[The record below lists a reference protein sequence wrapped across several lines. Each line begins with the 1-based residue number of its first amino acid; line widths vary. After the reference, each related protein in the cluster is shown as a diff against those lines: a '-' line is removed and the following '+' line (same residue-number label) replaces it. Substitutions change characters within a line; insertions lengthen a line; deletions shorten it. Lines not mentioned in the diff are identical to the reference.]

1 LFYLNH
7 YCLYLGAL
15 LLAFLL
21 YAWQFPHF
29 NSLSWNIRRE
39 YERAGYQMMCVSHE
53 RLCLITSLRYS
64 IAICLACSIVAP
76 AIDMTTWLF
85 ALDTL
90 PVNAYLVYLSYKFY
104 RHRDAQTSR
113 KLFRYSLIHLPLL
126 FTLMV
131 IHRQVKSQDQSTIST
146 RNDLVPV
153 PL

>member
-1 LFYLNH
+1 LFS
-7 YCLYLGAL
+7 GAV

-39 YERAGYQMMCVSHE
+39 YALAGYKMMCVSHE
-53 RLCLITSLRYS
+53 RLCLTTSLRYS
-64 IAICLACSIVAP
+64 IMIFLSCSFIAP

-85 ALDTL
+85 AIDTL
-90 PVNAYLVYLSYKFY
+90 PINFYLIYLSYKFY
-104 RHRDAQTSR
+104 RNHDAQSSR

-131 IHRQVKSQDQSTIST
+131 IHRQIKSQNHPTSSP
-146 RNDLVPV
+146 RNELIPV
-153 PL
+153 PM

>member
-1 LFYLNH
+1 M
-7 YCLYLGAL
+7 
-15 LLAFLL
+15 AFLL

-39 YERAGYQMMCVSHE
+39 YDRAGYKMMCVSHE
-53 RLCLITSLRYS
+53 QLCLTTSLRYS
-64 IAICLACSIVAP
+64 IMILLSCSVIAP

-85 ALDTL
+85 AIDTL
-90 PVNAYLVYLSYKFY
+90 PVNLYLIYLSYKFY
-104 RHRDAQTSR
+104 RNRDAQSSR

-131 IHRQVKSQDQSTIST
+131 IHRQAKSQNQSTSPA
-146 RNDLVPV
+146 RDDLIPV

>member
-1 LFYLNH
+1 MILFS
-7 YCLYLGAL
+7 GAL

-39 YERAGYQMMCVSHE
+39 YARAGYQMMCVSHE
-53 RLCLITSLRYS
+53 RLCLVTSLRYS
-64 IAICLACSIVAP
+64 IMILLSCSVVAP

-90 PVNAYLVYLSYKFY
+90 PVNGYLIYLSYQFY
-104 RHRDAQTSR
+104 RQRDAQSSR

-131 IHRQVKSQDQSTIST
+131 IHRQIKTQDSPTSTS
-146 RNDLVPV
+146 DLIAVPM
-153 PL
+153 